1 MHKAFNITAI
11 FLGIFLLTTAAL
23 AAFWAPGEL
32 KRTPLD
38 TDSTTRLSGVATV
51 HGPEGGSPEP
61 VQAVSLSRADSVR
74 STDDVIVFSSSSCL
88 VRDIDN
94 PPNCVDT
101 EDPLNRLISAD
112 TEVFATDRR
121 TGLAV
126 NDPELLPPTATERS
140 GLINKWPFDTEK
152 KDYPYWDG
160 VSGAEVVATYQD
172 ETDIDGLKVYQF
184 NVDVSDAPIEIAAG
198 VPGKYTSAKQ
208 IFIDPVT
215 GTIIRQTEIQS
226 RVTDDNKPVLD
237 LDFGFT
243 DGTVAENVK
252 DTKDSIKSLDL
263 VTSTVPLVAGIVG
276 LLLLI
281 GGLISTFLR
290 RRHAAEGGS
299 TTEGESAAK
308 SKVQNG
314 RRAER

>member
-1 MHKAFNITAI
+1 MHKAFNIIAI

-51 HGPEGGSPEP
+51 HGPEGGEPEP
-61 VQAVSLSRADSVR
+61 VQAVSLSRADSVK

-88 VRDIDN
+88 VRDIGN

-101 EDPLNRLISAD
+101 EDPQNRLISAD

-121 TGLAV
+121 NGMAV
-126 NDPELLPPTATERS
+126 NDPDLLPPTATKRT
-140 GLINKWPFDTEK
+140 GLINKWPFDAEK

-160 VSGAEVVATYQD
+160 VTGTEVVAKYTD
-172 ETDIDGLKVYQF
+172 ESEIDGLKVYQF
-184 NVDVSDAPIEIAAG
+184 DVDVADGPIEIAAG
-198 VPGKYTSAKQ
+198 VPGKYTSAKK
-208 IFIDPVT
+208 IYIDPVT
-215 GTIIRQTEIQS
+215 GTIIRQTEVQS
-226 RVTDDNKPVLD
+226 RVTDDDKPVLD

-243 DGTVAENVK
+243 DETVDENVK
-252 DTKDSIKSLDL
+252 STKDSIKSLDL

-276 LLLLI
+276 LLLLV
-281 GGLISTFLR
+281 GGVLSTFVR
-290 RRHAAEGGS
+290 RKRLAEGEAQAGHR
-299 TTEGESAAK
+299 
-308 SKVQNG
+308 V
-314 RRAER
+314 ER